1 MSVFF
6 HRMGTAQSED
16 REVFAIP
23 DQPLRNPYA
32 HVTDDGHWL
41 VISIAEGTLENA
53 VWVLDLTQRG
63 ARPRPLFDAWD
74 ARYDFIHNVDSL
86 FYFRT
91 TQGAPRGRLIAI
103 AADAS
108 PPFDLQQVIPE
119 TDSVLESVSAVGG
132 HFIVRYLFG
141 ATSRVEIWHPGGRKI
156 RQLELPSLG
165 TAAGFPDDWE
175 KNETFLAFETFTAR
189 HWRWQW

>member
-1 MSVFF
+1 
-6 HRMGTAQSED
+6 MGTAQSED

-32 HVTDDGHWL
+32 RVTDDGRWL

-53 VWVLDLTQRG
+53 VWVLDLTRPG

-74 ARYDFIHNVDSL
+74 ARYDFIHNVGAL

-91 TQGAPRGRLIAI
+91 TLGAPRGRLIAV

-108 PPFDLQQVIPE
+108 PPFELQQVIPE
-119 TDSVLESVSAVGG
+119 TDAVL
-132 HFIVRYLFG
+132 
-141 ATSRVEIWHPGGRKI
+141 
-156 RQLELPSLG
+156 
-165 TAAGFPDDWE
+165 
-175 KNETFLAFETFTAR
+175 
-189 HWRWQW
+189 